1 MDEIYYG
8 ALMNKVTINACVFAF
23 LPISIVEGKIEER
36 DMEIEGV
43 LSDEKEKLFI
53 DKLNNSYYLAE
64 DSIFI
69 EENGPVVSY
78 VVSKKEVLSKYNL
91 PIDEALNEYY
101 YNIFLNTNI
110 GVYSTE
116 DDTIKMM
123 IADFENINQSVKQI
137 GIVSDDATDENSE
150 EEYDT
155 YDTVFMS
162 KHCFDELL
170 NINDYKKLH
179 DKLVEIKKNVEETG
193 EYYVEKLDF
202 DSFSNKDVI
211 QFFNNFFDFLEKLT
225 LEEVKTLIKEFIN
238 NLKNLAIY
246 MDKFKCEN
254 LVDIQDS
261 LYELCDEVSS
271 LSEGNDVDN
280 IKSEIKLLKNKY
292 STLFDLVSNTFE
304 ENVKVD
310 TKNEVVKE
318 EITSTQNKKAENK
331 KINVRSIKKYID
343 EIVIGQEEAKRDAIQ
358 TIYMNS
364 KMTSSSNKNSCLLL
378 GPTGSGKTLI
388 VETIG
393 AYLDKPCVSIDTTQL
408 TMPGYKG
415 ADIEDYLIRLIDN
428 AKGDINKAME
438 GIVIFDEIDKK
449 GSDSNSDVSGKG
461 VLNTLLAFIQGTIYD
476 FEYKRRL
483 VHFDTSKLTV
493 YATGAF
499 TDVNMEISKNS
510 IGFNNIKEN
519 NEDIKYSKLDVDDLS
534 KIGGIPIELLGRFST
549 ITQLSGHTRESL
561 RKIILNSKESA
572 LLSEKEKLA
581 LDDIILSWT
590 DDYIDALAT
599 HALKLKA
606 GARSIKKA
614 IETSIKNARWEAL
627 YNDDLY
633 KSIILTK
640 DTVEDNN
647 NAILIDKFGISHN
660 LKDILEAK
668 EKTDLLVISESEE
681 EKIKKMKF

>member
-8 ALMNKVTINACVFAF
+8 VLMNKVMINACVFAF

-36 DMEIEGV
+36 DVEIEGV

-64 DSIFI
+64 DSSFV
-69 EENGPVVSY
+69 EENEPVVSY

-137 GIVSDDATDENSE
+137 GIASNDSTDENS

-162 KHCFDELL
+162 KDCFDELL

-202 DSFSNKDVI
+202 DSFSNKEVI

-225 LEEVKTLIKEFIN
+225 LEEVKTSIKEFIN

-318 EITSTQNKKAENK
+318 EITSTQNKKTENK

-461 VLNTLLAFIQGTIYD
+461 VLNTLLAFIQGTVYD
-476 FEYKRRL
+476 FEYKKRL

-510 IGFNNIKEN
+510 IGFNTIKES
-519 NEDIKYSKLDVDDLS
+519 NEDIKYSKLDADDLS

-549 ITQLSGHTRESL
+549 IT
-561 RKIILNSKESA
+561 
-572 LLSEKEKLA
+572 
-581 LDDIILSWT
+581 
-590 DDYIDALAT
+590 
-599 HALKLKA
+599 
-606 GARSIKKA
+606 
-614 IETSIKNARWEAL
+614 
-627 YNDDLY
+627 
-633 KSIILTK
+633 
-640 DTVEDNN
+640 
-647 NAILIDKFGISHN
+647 
-660 LKDILEAK
+660 
-668 EKTDLLVISESEE
+668 
-681 EKIKKMKF
+681 

>member
-8 ALMNKVTINACVFAF
+8 VLMNKVMINACVFAF

-36 DMEIEGV
+36 DVEIEGV

-64 DSIFI
+64 DSSFV
-69 EENGPVVSY
+69 EENEPVVSY

-91 PIDEALNEYY
+91 PIDEALDEYY

-137 GIVSDDATDENSE
+137 GIASNDSTDENS

-162 KHCFDELL
+162 KDCFDELL

-202 DSFSNKDVI
+202 DSFSNKEVI

-225 LEEVKTLIKEFIN
+225 LEEVKTSIKEFIN

-318 EITSTQNKKAENK
+318 EITSTQNKKTENK

-461 VLNTLLAFIQGTIYD
+461 VLNTLLAFIQGTVYD
-476 FEYKRRL
+476 FEYKKRL

-510 IGFNNIKEN
+510 IGFNTIKES
-519 NEDIKYSKLDVDDLS
+519 NEDIKYSKLDADDLS

-549 ITQLSGHTRESL
+549 IT
-561 RKIILNSKESA
+561 
-572 LLSEKEKLA
+572 
-581 LDDIILSWT
+581 
-590 DDYIDALAT
+590 
-599 HALKLKA
+599 
-606 GARSIKKA
+606 
-614 IETSIKNARWEAL
+614 
-627 YNDDLY
+627 
-633 KSIILTK
+633 
-640 DTVEDNN
+640 
-647 NAILIDKFGISHN
+647 
-660 LKDILEAK
+660 
-668 EKTDLLVISESEE
+668 
-681 EKIKKMKF
+681 

>member
-1 MDEIYYG
+1 
-8 ALMNKVTINACVFAF
+8 
-23 LPISIVEGKIEER
+23 
-36 DMEIEGV
+36 
-43 LSDEKEKLFI
+43 
-53 DKLNNSYYLAE
+53 
-64 DSIFI
+64 
-69 EENGPVVSY
+69 
-78 VVSKKEVLSKYNL
+78 
-91 PIDEALNEYY
+91 
-101 YNIFLNTNI
+101 
-110 GVYSTE
+110 
-116 DDTIKMM
+116 
-123 IADFENINQSVKQI
+123 
-137 GIVSDDATDENSE
+137 
-150 EEYDT
+150 
-155 YDTVFMS
+155 
-162 KHCFDELL
+162 
-170 NINDYKKLH
+170 
-179 DKLVEIKKNVEETG
+179 
-193 EYYVEKLDF
+193 
-202 DSFSNKDVI
+202 
-211 QFFNNFFDFLEKLT
+211 
-225 LEEVKTLIKEFIN
+225 
-238 NLKNLAIY
+238 

-318 EITSTQNKKAENK
+318 EITSTQNKKTEK

-408 TMPGYKG
+408 TMPGLKG
-415 ADIEDYLIRLIDN
+415 AYIEDYLIRLIDN

-461 VLNTLLAFIQGTIYD
+461 VLNTLLAFIQGTVYD
-476 FEYKRRL
+476 FEYKKRL

-510 IGFNNIKEN
+510 IGFNTIKES

-614 IETSIKNARWEAL
+614 IETSIKNARWGAL
-627 YNDDLY
+627 YNEDLY

-681 EKIKKMKF
+681 KIKKIKF

>member
-8 ALMNKVTINACVFAF
+8 VLMNKVMINACVFAF

-36 DMEIEGV
+36 DVEIEGV

-64 DSIFI
+64 DSSFV
-69 EENGPVVSY
+69 EENEPVVSY

-91 PIDEALNEYY
+91 SIDEALNEYY

-110 GVYSTE
+110 GVYSPE

-137 GIVSDDATDENSE
+137 GIASNDSTDENS

-162 KHCFDELL
+162 KDCFDELL

-193 EYYVEKLDF
+193 EYYVKKLDF

-225 LEEVKTLIKEFIN
+225 LEEVKTSIKEFIN

-280 IKSEIKLLKNKY
+280 IKSEIKLLKKKY

-318 EITSTQNKKAENK
+318 EITSTQNKKTENK

-343 EIVIGQEEAKRDAIQ
+343 EIAIGQEEAKRDAIQ

-461 VLNTLLAFIQGTIYD
+461 VLNTLLAFIQGTVYD
-476 FEYKRRL
+476 FEYKKRL

-510 IGFNNIKEN
+510 IGFNTIKES
-519 NEDIKYSKLDVDDLS
+519 NEDIKYSKLEVDDLS

-668 EKTDLLVISESEE
+668 EKTDLLVINESEE

>member
-8 ALMNKVTINACVFAF
+8 VLMNKVMINACVFAF

-36 DMEIEGV
+36 DVEIEGV

-64 DSIFI
+64 DSSFV
-69 EENGPVVSY
+69 EENEPVVSY

-137 GIVSDDATDENSE
+137 GIASNDSTDENS

-162 KHCFDELL
+162 KDCFDELL

-202 DSFSNKDVI
+202 DSFSNKEVI

-225 LEEVKTLIKEFIN
+225 LEEVKTSIKEFIN

-318 EITSTQNKKAENK
+318 EITSTQNKKTENK

-461 VLNTLLAFIQGTIYD
+461 VLNTLLAFIQGTVYD
-476 FEYKRRL
+476 FEYKKRL

-510 IGFNNIKEN
+510 IGFNTIKEN
-519 NEDIKYSKLDVDDLS
+519 NEDIKYSKLDADDLS

-549 ITQLSGHTRESL
+549 IT
-561 RKIILNSKESA
+561 
-572 LLSEKEKLA
+572 
-581 LDDIILSWT
+581 
-590 DDYIDALAT
+590 
-599 HALKLKA
+599 
-606 GARSIKKA
+606 
-614 IETSIKNARWEAL
+614 
-627 YNDDLY
+627 
-633 KSIILTK
+633 
-640 DTVEDNN
+640 
-647 NAILIDKFGISHN
+647 
-660 LKDILEAK
+660 
-668 EKTDLLVISESEE
+668 
-681 EKIKKMKF
+681 